1 MMTILKWLGYALAV
15 MFIAWILPGIS
26 VENFFSAILVAIVL
40 GLINVFIK
48 PILLLITLPINFLT
62 LGIFTLILNALLL
75 MLAGYVTPGFEVDGF
90 WSAFFGALILSILS
104 AGINNFSKK

>member
-1 MMTILKWLGYALAV
+1 
-15 MFIAWILPGIS
+15 
-26 VENFFSAILVAIVL
+26 
-40 GLINVFIK
+40 
-48 PILLLITLPINFLT
+48 
-62 LGIFTLILNALLL
+62 